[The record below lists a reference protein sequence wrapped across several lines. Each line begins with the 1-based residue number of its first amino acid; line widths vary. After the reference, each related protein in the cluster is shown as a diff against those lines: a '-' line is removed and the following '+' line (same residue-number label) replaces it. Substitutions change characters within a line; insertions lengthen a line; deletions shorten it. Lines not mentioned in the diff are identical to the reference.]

1 MRRKGAIN
9 NESPVRLMETL
20 ATCHLESICFNNKAA
35 SASNISTFCDTTTNL
50 EEEEDDDGEEEEE
63 EEEDE
68 EEYHSEGILTYFDAR
83 GRKTNDES
91 HVSREIELRLD

>member
-1 MRRKGAIN
+1 
-9 NESPVRLMETL
+9 METL

-35 SASNISTFCDTTTNL
+35 SASNISTFFDATTNL
-50 EEEEDDDGEEEEE
+50 EGNDNDE
-63 EEEDE
+63 EEEDGDDDDDVD
-68 EEYHSEGILTYFDAR
+68 EEYHSEGTIKPFVAR